1 MAARKTSKR
10 NVARLRSWVNF
21 VKKVQKEEKVSY
33 KEAMTLASKRKSQW
47 KHKGGEGESA
57 SDEGKIGSSP
67 SLSDM
72 DWGDEEVGEGS
83 AMEGGK
89 RRRRRGSST
98 KRRTRKHRTHK
109 RR

>member
-21 VKKVQKEEKVSY
+21 VKKVQKDEKVSY

-47 KHKGGEGESA
+47 KHRGGEGESV
-57 SDEGKIGSSP
+57 SDEGNAGSSP
-67 SLSDM
+67 SLSDIE
-72 DWGDEEVGEGS
+72 WGDDDVAEGS

-89 RRRRRGSST
+89 RRRRRGSS
-98 KRRTRKHRTHK
+98 KRRTRRNKTKK